1 MNSRL
6 EQPFRVDLAVSPGG
20 IDQTLRIIPSDSYVH
35 EANAVLNTKSP
46 NHITRS
52 TQLTFACRYHQGEHI
67 RHFKLGAEPRASA

>member
-6 EQPFRVDLAVSPGG
+6 EQPFRGDPTLSPGG
-20 IDQTLRIIPSDSYVH
+20 IDQKLRIVPSDSDVQ
-35 EANAVLNTKSP
+35 EANAVLNTKAP

-52 TQLTFACRYHQGEHI
+52 AQLTFACRYHQCEHI